1 MWLPKMGQNGPRRAR
16 DAHRRFARAAVT
28 CEIAAMGTGD
38 ARRFDDKIAVVT
50 GAGSGIGRA
59 TAERLAAE
67 GATVIVADINASADE
82 VAATIEADGGRAVA
96 VRADVSQRAGA
107 ESPIDLALD
116 RFGRLDVLCNI
127 AGILAA
133 SHSDQ
138 TTDDEWDRIIAVN
151 LTGVFYTTRRAL
163 PALVESKGA
172 IVMAASTSSLSGH
185 PWMTAYSASKG
196 GVLAMTRTLA
206 MEYARRGVRVN
217 AVAPGGINTPMTG
230 GLDLPA
236 DIDFSLF
243 DRISPLD
250 EFRGPETVAAAIAFL
265 AAPEAA
271 HINGEVLRVDGG
283 TLA

>member
-1 MWLPKMGQNGPRRAR
+1 M
-16 DAHRRFARAAVT
+16 
-28 CEIAAMGTGD
+28 ESGD
-38 ARRFDDKIAVVT
+38 ARRFEDKIAVVT

-67 GATVIVADINASADE
+67 GATVVVADLNASADE
-82 VAATIEADGGRAVA
+82 VVAAIEADGGRAVA

-107 ESPIDLALD
+107 EAPIDLALD

-172 IVMAASTSSLSGH
+172 VVMAASTSSLSGH

-230 GLDLPA
+230 TLDLPA
-236 DIDFSLF
+236 DVDFSLF

-271 HINGEVLRVDGG
+271 HVNGEVLRVDGG

>member
-1 MWLPKMGQNGPRRAR
+1 
-16 DAHRRFARAAVT
+16 
-28 CEIAAMGTGD
+28 
-38 ARRFDDKIAVVT
+38 VT
-50 GAGSGIGRA
+50 GAASGIGKA
-59 TAERLAAE
+59 TATRLAAE
-67 GATVIVADINASADE
+67 GATVIASDISTSVDD
-82 VAATIEADGGRAVA
+82 VAAEINEAGGTAVA
-96 VRADVSQRAGA
+96 LLADVSQRAGA
-107 ESPIDLALD
+107 EAPIDLALD
-116 RFGRLDVLCNI
+116 RFGQLDVVCNV
-127 AGILAA
+127 AGVLAA

-138 TTDDEWDRIIAVN
+138 TTDEEWERVIAVN

-172 IVMAASTSSLSGH
+172 IVMASSTSALSGH

-217 AVAPGGINTPMTG
+217 AVAPGGITTPMVG
-230 GLDLPA
+230 ELQLP
-236 DIDFSLF
+236 DDVDFSLF

-250 EFRGPETVAAAIAFL
+250 EFRGPETVASAILFL

>member
-1 MWLPKMGQNGPRRAR
+1 MSWPKNQIQRPTSWLSRSLACQ
-16 DAHRRFARAAVT
+16 
-28 CEIAAMGTGD
+28 IAAMD
-38 ARRFDDKIAVVT
+38 NALSDRFDGKVAVVT

-59 TAERLAAE
+59 TAMRLASE
-67 GATVIVADINASADE
+67 GASVIAADINESVSD
-82 VAATIEADGGRAVA
+82 VAVEISEAGGTAVA

-107 ESPIDLALD
+107 QAPVDLALEQ
-116 RFGRLDVLCNI
+116 FGRLNVLCNI
-127 AGILAA
+127 AGVLAA

-138 TTDDEWDRIIAVN
+138 TTDDEWERIIAVN
-151 LTGVFYTTRRAL
+151 LTGVFYTTRHAL
-163 PALVESKGA
+163 PSLVESKGS
-172 IVMAASTSSLSGH
+172 IIMAASTSALSGH

-217 AVAPGGINTPMTG
+217 AVAPGGITTPMVG
-230 GLDLPA
+230 SLELPDDV
-236 DIDFSLF
+236 DISLF

>member
-1 MWLPKMGQNGPRRAR
+1 MEPIICP
-16 DAHRRFARAAVT
+16 DRFA
-28 CEIAAMGTGD
+28 G
-38 ARRFDDKIAVVT
+38 KIAVVT
-50 GAGSGIGRA
+50 GAASGIGKA
-59 TAERLAAE
+59 TATRLAAE
-67 GATVIVADINASADE
+67 GATVIASDISTSVDD
-82 VAATIEADGGRAVA
+82 VAAEINEAGGTAVA
-96 VRADVSQRAGA
+96 LLADVSQRAGA
-107 ESPIDLALD
+107 EAPIDLALD
-116 RFGRLDVLCNI
+116 RFGQLDVVCNV
-127 AGILAA
+127 AGVLAA

-138 TTDDEWDRIIAVN
+138 TTDEEWERVIAVN

-172 IVMAASTSSLSGH
+172 IVMASSTSALSGH

-217 AVAPGGINTPMTG
+217 AVAPGGITTPMVG
-230 GLDLPA
+230 ELQLP
-236 DIDFSLF
+236 DDVDFSLF

-250 EFRGPETVAAAIAFL
+250 EFRGPETVASAILFL

>member
-1 MWLPKMGQNGPRRAR
+1 MSSVDDNELP
-16 DAHRRFARAAVT
+16 AHP
-28 CEIAAMGTGD
+28 G
-38 ARRFDDKIAVVT
+38 RFDGRIAVVT
-50 GAGSGIGRA
+50 GAASGIGRA
-59 TAERLAAE
+59 TATRLGAE
-67 GATVIVADINASADE
+67 GAGVVAADISEGVHDVVDE
-82 VAATIEADGGRAVA
+82 IRAAGGQAVA
-96 VRADVSQRAGA
+96 VESDVSERAGA
-107 ESPIDLALD
+107 EAPIDAAMD
-116 RFGRLDVLCNI
+116 TYGRLDVLCNI

-133 SHSDQ
+133 AHSDQ
-138 TTDDEWDRIIAVN
+138 VPDEQWERIIAVN

-163 PALVESKGA
+163 PPLVESKGS
-172 IVMAASTSSLSGH
+172 IVMASSTSALSGH

-217 AVAPGGINTPMTG
+217 AVAPGGITTPMVG
-230 GLDLPA
+230 GLELP
-236 DIDFSLF
+236 DDVDFSLF

-250 EFRGPETVAAAIAFL
+250 EFRGPETVAAAVCFL

>member
-1 MWLPKMGQNGPRRAR
+1 MALTCQIAEME
-16 DAHRRFARAAVT
+16 RFQ
-28 CEIAAMGTGD
+28 
-38 ARRFDDKIAVVT
+38 DKVAVVT
-50 GAGSGIGRA
+50 GAASGIGRE
-59 TAERLAAE
+59 TAIRLAAE
-67 GATVIVADINASADE
+67 GATVVVADISDAVDGVASE
-82 VAATIEADGGRAVA
+82 IQATGGTAVA
-96 VRADVSQRAGA
+96 VQADVSERAGA
-107 ESPIDLALD
+107 EAPIDLALEQ
-116 RFGRLDVLCNI
+116 FGQLDVLCNV

-138 TTDDEWDRIIAVN
+138 TTDDEWERVIAVN

-172 IVMAASTSSLSGH
+172 IVMAASTSALSGH

-217 AVAPGGINTPMTG
+217 AVAPGGITTPMVG
-230 GLDLPA
+230 GLQLP
-236 DIDFSLF
+236 DDVDFSLF

-250 EFRGPETVAAAIAFL
+250 EFRGPETVAAAIVFL

>member
-1 MWLPKMGQNGPRRAR
+1 MGASLDQRP
-16 DAHRRFARAAVT
+16 
-28 CEIAAMGTGD
+28 
-38 ARRFDDKIAVVT
+38 RFDGKVAVVT
-50 GAGSGIGRA
+50 GAASGIGRE
-59 TAERLAAE
+59 TALRLGAE
-67 GATVIVADINASADE
+67 GAEVVASDISDAVDD
-82 VAATIEADGGRAVA
+82 VAAEITSAGGTAVA
-96 VRADVSQRAGA
+96 VQGDVSTRAGA
-107 ESPIDLALD
+107 EAPIDAALD
-116 RFGRLDVLCNI
+116 RFGRLDVLCNV
-127 AGILAA
+127 AGVLAA

-138 TTDDEWDRIIAVN
+138 TTDEEWERVIAVN

-172 IVMAASTSSLSGH
+172 IVMASSTSALSGH

-217 AVAPGGINTPMTG
+217 AVAPGGITTPMVG
-230 GLDLPA
+230 GLQLP
-236 DIDFSLF
+236 DDVDFSLF

-250 EFRGPETVAAAIAFL
+250 EFRGPETVAAAIVFL

>member
-1 MWLPKMGQNGPRRAR
+1 MQ
-16 DAHRRFARAAVT
+16 RFSEKV
-28 CEIAAMGTGD
+28 
-38 ARRFDDKIAVVT
+38 AVVT
-50 GAGSGIGRA
+50 GAASGIGRA
-59 TAERLAAE
+59 TAMRLASE
-67 GATVIVADINASADE
+67 GATVVAADISAAVDD
-82 VAATIEADGGRAVA
+82 VAAEIETNGGTAIA
-96 VRADVSQRAGA
+96 VRADVSDRAGA
-107 ESPIDLALD
+107 EAPIDLALE
-116 RFGRLDVLCNI
+116 RFERIDVLCNI
-127 AGILAA
+127 AGVLAA

-138 TTDDEWDRIIAVN
+138 TSDDEWERVIAVN

-172 IVMAASTSSLSGH
+172 VVMTASTSALSGH

-217 AVAPGGINTPMTG
+217 AVAPGGITTPMVG
-230 GLDLPA
+230 GLELPA
-236 DIDFSLF
+236 DVDFSLF

-250 EFRGPETVAAAIAFL
+250 EFRGPETVAAAIVFL

>member
-1 MWLPKMGQNGPRRAR
+1 M
-16 DAHRRFARAAVT
+16 
-28 CEIAAMGTGD
+28 
-38 ARRFDDKIAVVT
+38 VT

-59 TAERLAAE
+59 TALRLGQE
-67 GATVIVADINASADE
+67 GASVIAADISTAVTE
-82 VAATIEADGGRAVA
+82 VVAEIEAGGGTAVS
-96 VRADVSQRAGA
+96 VTADVSRRDGA
-107 ESPIDLALD
+107 EQPIDLALE
-116 RFGRLDVLCNI
+116 RFGRLDVLCNV
-127 AGILAA
+127 AGVLAA

-138 TTDDEWDRIIAVN
+138 TTDEEWDRIIAVN

-172 IVMAASTSSLSGH
+172 VVMASSTSALSGH

-217 AVAPGGINTPMTG
+217 AVAPGGITTPMVG
-230 GLDLPA
+230 GLQLP
-236 DIDFSLF
+236 DDVDFSLF

-250 EFRGPETVAAAIAFL
+250 EFRGPETVAAAILFL

>member
-1 MWLPKMGQNGPRRAR
+1 MNQGN
-16 DAHRRFARAAVT
+16 AHRFV
-28 CEIAAMGTGD
+28 
-38 ARRFDDKIAVVT
+38 DKTAVVT

-59 TAERLAAE
+59 TALRLAQE
-67 GATVIVADINASADE
+67 GAAVVAADITDSVDDV
-82 VAATIEADGGRAVA
+82 VAEIEADGGTAIA
-96 VRADVSQRAGA
+96 VRADVSTRAGA
-107 ESPIDLALD
+107 EAPVELAVE

-133 SHSDQ
+133 SHSDA

-163 PALVESKGA
+163 PALVESRGA
-172 IVMAASTSSLSGH
+172 IVMAASTSALSGH

-217 AVAPGGINTPMTG
+217 AVAPGGITTPMVG
-230 GLDLPA
+230 GLELPD

-250 EFRGPETVAAAIAFL
+250 EFRGPETVAAAIVFL

>member
-1 MWLPKMGQNGPRRAR
+1 MNQR
-16 DAHRRFARAAVT
+16 DQ
-28 CEIAAMGTGD
+28 
-38 ARRFDDKIAVVT
+38 RRFDDKVAVVT

-59 TAERLAAE
+59 TALRLGQE
-67 GATVIVADINASADE
+67 GASVIAADISTAVTE
-82 VAATIEADGGRAVA
+82 VVAEIEAGGGTAVS
-96 VRADVSQRAGA
+96 VTADVSRRDGA
-107 ESPIDLALD
+107 EQPIDLALE
-116 RFGRLDVLCNI
+116 RFGRLDVLCNV
-127 AGILAA
+127 AGVLAA

-138 TTDDEWDRIIAVN
+138 TTDEEWDRIIAVN

-172 IVMAASTSSLSGH
+172 VVMASSTSALSGH

-217 AVAPGGINTPMTG
+217 AVAPGGITTPMVG
-230 GLDLPA
+230 GLQLP
-236 DIDFSLF
+236 DDVDFSLF

-250 EFRGPETVAAAIAFL
+250 EFRGPETVAAAILFL

>member
-1 MWLPKMGQNGPRRAR
+1 MLFKNQTERPTSSPFGPRTCQIAVMEPIICP
-16 DAHRRFARAAVT
+16 DRFA
-28 CEIAAMGTGD
+28 G
-38 ARRFDDKIAVVT
+38 KIAVVT
-50 GAGSGIGRA
+50 GAASGIGKA
-59 TAERLAAE
+59 TATRLAAE
-67 GATVIVADINASADE
+67 GATVIASDISTSVDD
-82 VAATIEADGGRAVA
+82 VAAEINEAGGTAVA
-96 VRADVSQRAGA
+96 LLADVSQRAGA
-107 ESPIDLALD
+107 EAPIDLALD
-116 RFGRLDVLCNI
+116 RFGQLDVVCNV
-127 AGILAA
+127 AGVLAA

-138 TTDDEWDRIIAVN
+138 TTDEEWERVVDVN

-172 IVMAASTSSLSGH
+172 IAMASSTSALSGH

-217 AVAPGGINTPMTG
+217 AVAPGGITTPMVG
-230 GLDLPA
+230 ELQLP
-236 DIDFSLF
+236 DDVDFSLF

-250 EFRGPETVAAAIAFL
+250 EFRGPETVASAILFL

>member
-1 MWLPKMGQNGPRRAR
+1 M
-16 DAHRRFARAAVT
+16 
-28 CEIAAMGTGD
+28 ESGD
-38 ARRFDDKIAVVT
+38 ARRFEDKIAVVT

-67 GATVIVADINASADE
+67 GATVVVADINASADE
-82 VAATIEADGGRAVA
+82 VVAAIEADGGRAVA

-107 ESPIDLALD
+107 EAPIDLALD

-172 IVMAASTSSLSGH
+172 VVMAASTSSLSGH

-230 GLDLPA
+230 TLDLPA
-236 DIDFSLF
+236 DVDFSLF

-271 HINGEVLRVDGG
+271 HVNGEVLRVDGG

>member
-1 MWLPKMGQNGPRRAR
+1 MVSAQ
-16 DAHRRFARAAVT
+16 
-28 CEIAAMGTGD
+28 E
-38 ARRFDDKIAVVT
+38 RFDGKVALVT

-59 TAERLAAE
+59 TARRLGRE
-67 GATVIVADINASADE
+67 GASVVAADISDGVHDVAGEIIAAGGSAIA
-82 VAATIEADGGRAVA
+82 VQADISR
-96 VRADVSQRAGA
+96 RDGA
-107 ESPIDLALD
+107 EAPVDMALTT
-116 RFGRLDVLCNI
+116 FGRLDVLCNV
-127 AGILAA
+127 AGVLAA

-138 TTDDEWDRIIAVN
+138 TTDDEWERVIAVN
-151 LTGVFYTTRRAL
+151 LTGVFYTTRHAL
-163 PALVESKGA
+163 PALVESKGS
-172 IVMAASTSSLSGH
+172 IVMAASTSALSGH

-217 AVAPGGINTPMTG
+217 AVAPGGITTPMVG
-230 GLDLPA
+230 GLQLPD

-250 EFRGPETVAAAIAFL
+250 EFRGPETVAAAILFL

>member
-1 MWLPKMGQNGPRRAR
+1 M
-16 DAHRRFARAAVT
+16 
-28 CEIAAMGTGD
+28 
-38 ARRFDDKIAVVT
+38 T
-50 GAGSGIGRA
+50 GAASGIGKA
-59 TAERLAAE
+59 TATRLAAE
-67 GATVIVADINASADE
+67 GATVIASDISTSVDD
-82 VAATIEADGGRAVA
+82 VAAEINEAGGTAVA
-96 VRADVSQRAGA
+96 LLADVSQRAGA
-107 ESPIDLALD
+107 EAPIDLALD
-116 RFGRLDVLCNI
+116 RFGQLDVVCNV
-127 AGILAA
+127 AGVLAA

-138 TTDDEWDRIIAVN
+138 TTDEEWERVIAVN

-172 IVMAASTSSLSGH
+172 IVMASSTSALSGH

-217 AVAPGGINTPMTG
+217 AVAPGGITTPMVG
-230 GLDLPA
+230 ELQLP
-236 DIDFSLF
+236 DDVDFSLF

-250 EFRGPETVAAAIAFL
+250 EFRGPETVASAILFL

>member
-1 MWLPKMGQNGPRRAR
+1 MTSESV
-16 DAHRRFARAAVT
+16 RRFAGLT
-28 CEIAAMGTGD
+28 
-38 ARRFDDKIAVVT
+38 AVVT
-50 GAGSGIGRA
+50 GAASGIGRA
-59 TAERLAAE
+59 TALRLGAE
-67 GATVIVADINASADE
+67 GANVVAADISPSVE
-82 VAATIEADGGRAVA
+82 GAVA
-96 VRADVSQRAGA
+96 EITEAGGTAIAVQSDVSERTGA
-107 ESPIDLALD
+107 EAPIDAALETY
-116 RFGRLDVLCNI
+116 GQLDVLCNI

-133 SHSDQ
+133 AHSHEVP
-138 TTDDEWDRIIAVN
+138 DEQWERIIAVN
-151 LTGVFYTTRRAL
+151 LTGCFYTTRRAL
-163 PALVESKGA
+163 PALIESKGA
-172 IVMAASTSSLSGH
+172 IVMAASTSALSGH

-217 AVAPGGINTPMTG
+217 AVAPGGITTPMVG
-230 GLDLPA
+230 GLELPD

-250 EFRGPETVAAAIAFL
+250 EFRGPETVAAAITFL

>member
-1 MWLPKMGQNGPRRAR
+1 MTQR
-16 DAHRRFARAAVT
+16 DQ
-28 CEIAAMGTGD
+28 
-38 ARRFDDKIAVVT
+38 RRFDDKVAVVT

-59 TAERLAAE
+59 TALRLGQEGASVIAADISDAVTDVAAE
-67 GATVIVADINASADE
+67 
-82 VAATIEADGGRAVA
+82 IEAGGGTAVA
-96 VRADVSQRAGA
+96 VTADVSRRDGA
-107 ESPIDLALD
+107 EQPIDLALE

-127 AGILAA
+127 AGVLAA

-138 TTDDEWDRIIAVN
+138 TTDEEWERVIAVN

-163 PALVESKGA
+163 PALVETKGA
-172 IVMAASTSSLSGH
+172 VVMASSTSALSGH

-217 AVAPGGINTPMTG
+217 AVAPGGITTPMVG
-230 GLDLPA
+230 GLELP
-236 DIDFSLF
+236 DDVDFSLF

-250 EFRGPETVAAAIAFL
+250 EFRGPETVAAAILFL

>member
-1 MWLPKMGQNGPRRAR
+1 MVSPQ
-16 DAHRRFARAAVT
+16 
-28 CEIAAMGTGD
+28 E
-38 ARRFDDKIAVVT
+38 RFDGKVALVT

-59 TAERLAAE
+59 TALRLGREGASVVAADISDGVRDVAAE
-67 GATVIVADINASADE
+67 IVAAGGSAIAVQADISRRD
-82 VAATIEADGGRAVA
+82 
-96 VRADVSQRAGA
+96 GA
-107 ESPIDLALD
+107 EAPVDMALTT
-116 RFGRLDVLCNI
+116 FGRLDVLCNV
-127 AGILAA
+127 AGVLAA

-138 TTDDEWDRIIAVN
+138 TTDDEWERVIAVN
-151 LTGVFYTTRRAL
+151 LTGVFYTTRHAL
-163 PALVESKGA
+163 PALVESKGS
-172 IVMAASTSSLSGH
+172 IVMAASTSALSGH

-217 AVAPGGINTPMTG
+217 AVAPGGITTPMVG
-230 GLDLPA
+230 GLQLPD

-250 EFRGPETVAAAIAFL
+250 EFRGPETVAAAILFL